1 MARRVPMNDPDRAIQ
16 VIAEDGGVILA
27 GFSSVEDVH
36 RVNEDAAPFLEAF
49 RAERTS
55 NTAAPETARCTRLFG
70 RSDTARESWLQQE
83 PLQKILTHF
92 LRTVT
97 KPYHWVGDGY
107 GNLATNPILS
117 AAATL
122 DIGPGAKAQDL
133 HRDDFIWQQ
142 THSETRTMY
151 TLGSDVGMGLLVA
164 GVKTSAANGA
174 TLFVPGSHL
183 WAHSRLPKAEEVVAA
198 ELDVGEA
205 FMFLSSAAHAGG
217 ANTTEQSRTVHGF
230 FYCRSYIR
238 PEENQHLWWTKEE
251 VQRWSVAAQKQ
262 AGYMMDHPFIGYCN
276 EADPVKL
283 FRANDSGM
291 QAIK

>member
-1 MARRVPMNDPDRAIQ
+1 MARRVPLNDPDRAIQ
-16 VIAEDGGVILA
+16 VIAEDGGVILT
-27 GFSSVEDVH
+27 GFSSVEDVQ

-55 NTAAPETARCTRLFG
+55 STAAPETARCTRLFG

-83 PLQKILTHF
+83 PLQKIFTHF

-107 GNLATNPILS
+107 GELTTNPILS

-142 THSETRTMY
+142 THSERRTTY

-174 TLFVPGSHL
+174 TLVS
-183 WAHSRLPKAEEVVAA
+183 
-198 ELDVGEA
+198 
-205 FMFLSSAAHAGG
+205 FLS
-217 ANTTEQSRTVHGF
+217 N
-230 FYCRSYIR
+230 
-238 PEENQHLWWTKEE
+238 
-251 VQRWSVAAQKQ
+251 
-262 AGYMMDHPFIGYCN
+262 
-276 EADPVKL
+276 
-283 FRANDSGM
+283 
-291 QAIK
+291 